1 MYFQYFKEDIQETYP
16 IEGMIVPPYT
26 DEMDREQ
33 KIKISYQNL
42 QRSIRLKQRII
53 ALMNAYFLGR
63 LLSEIESTTERFVIK
78 RKLTKHYQTM
88 VDNTFDLFEF
98 RPSQIL
104 RTKVISVQAI
114 RVMKHS
120 QILELRELTLVTFAG
135 AQNLEEESC

>member
-1 MYFQYFKEDIQETYP
+1 MQETYP
-16 IEGMIVPPYT
+16 IEGMIVPSYT

-63 LLSEIESTTERFVIK
+63 LLSEIESTTERFVMK

-104 RTKVISVQAI
+104 QTKVISVQAI
-114 RVMKHS
+114 
-120 QILELRELTLVTFAG
+120 
-135 AQNLEEESC
+135 